1 MPGIFT
7 IKLVVFPEITI
18 INLCEF
24 LGNYT
29 SNPRVSHY
37 GTIKR

>member
-7 IKLVVFPEITI
+7 IKLVVFPDI
-18 INLCEF
+18 INLCEL

-29 SNPRVSHY
+29 SNLRVSHY
-37 GTIKR
+37 GSIKR